1 MGREDFLQGKC
12 FSGKRWIR
20 LSVFEKKDVNPET
33 LAQMALKD
41 EKVLQEALDG
51 VLSKKDVVRQ
61 NSFQALNFLS
71 KKHPEKLYD
80 KWDFFAN
87 LIYRGNA
94 FHKYMAIYIIANL
107 TKTDAE
113 NKFEKLFEAYYVLL
127 GDKSAIPP
135 AHVAVNS
142 GKIALAKPALQ
153 AEITNRL
160 LDIDN
165 IVQRHK
171 DLVKASAI
179 EAFEAYFEKSKDQTR
194 IIEFVKA
201 QLNCESPKTRK
212 KAKAFLKKW
221 NKE

>member
-1 MGREDFLQGKC
+1 M
-12 FSGKRWIR
+12 
-20 LSVFEKKDVNPET
+20 SVFEKKGANPET

-51 VLSKKDVVRQ
+51 ILSKKDVVRQ

-71 KKHPEKLYD
+71 EKHPEKLYD

-87 LIYRGNA
+87 LIHKGNA
-94 FHKYMAIYIIANL
+94 FHKYIAIYIIANL
-107 TKTDAE
+107 TKADPE
-113 NKFEKLFEAYYVLL
+113 NKFEKIFEAYYGLL
-127 GDKSAIPP
+127 GNKSVIPA

-142 GKIALAKPALQ
+142 GKIALAKPGLQ
-153 AEITNRL
+153 AEITSRL

-165 IVQRHK
+165 MVQRHK

-179 EAFEAYFEKSKDQTR
+179 EAFDAYFEKSKDQAR

-212 KAKAFLKKW
+212 KAKALLEKW

>member
-1 MGREDFLQGKC
+1 
-12 FSGKRWIR
+12 
-20 LSVFEKKDVNPET
+20 LSVFEKKGLNPET
-33 LAQMALKD
+33 LAKMALKD

-51 VLSKKDVVRQ
+51 VLSKNDVIRQ

-71 KKHPEKLYD
+71 EKHPEKLYD
-80 KWDFFAN
+80 KWDFLAN
-87 LIYRGNA
+87 LIHKGNA
-94 FHKYMAIYIIANL
+94 FHKYIAIYIIANL
-107 TKTDAE
+107 TKTDTE
-113 NKFEKLFEAYYVLL
+113 NKFEKIFDAYYGLL
-127 GDKSAIPP
+127 GGESVIPP

-142 GKIALAKPALQ
+142 GKIALAKPKLQ
-153 AEITNRL
+153 AEITSRL

-165 IVQRHK
+165 TVQRHK

-179 EAFEAYFEKSKDQTR
+179 EAFDAYLEKSKDQAR

-212 KAKAFLKKW
+212 KAKTFLEKW

>member
-1 MGREDFLQGKC
+1 M
-12 FSGKRWIR
+12 
-20 LSVFEKKDVNPET
+20 T
-33 LAQMALKD
+33 LKD
-41 EKVLQEALDG
+41 EKVLQELLDG

-71 KKHPEKLYD
+71 ENHPERLYG

-87 LIYRGNA
+87 LIHKGNS
-94 FHKYMAIYIIANL
+94 FHKYIAIYIIANL
-107 TKTDAE
+107 TKADAE
-113 NKFEKLFEAYYVLL
+113 NKFEKLFDAYYGLL
-127 GDKSAIPP
+127 GDKSVIPA

-142 GKIALAKPALQ
+142 GKIALAKPGLQ

-165 IVQRHK
+165 TVQRHK

-179 EAFEAYFEKSKDQTR
+179 EAFEAYFEQSEDKAR

-212 KAKAFLKKW
+212 KAKEFLKKRTQHTR
-221 NKE
+221 KY

>member
-1 MGREDFLQGKC
+1 
-12 FSGKRWIR
+12 
-20 LSVFEKKDVNPET
+20 LSVFEKKSTNPET

-41 EKVLQEALDG
+41 ETVLQEALDG
-51 VLSKKDVVRQ
+51 VLSKKDVVKQ

-71 KKHPEKLYD
+71 EKHPEKLYD

-87 LIYRGNA
+87 LIHKGNA
-94 FHKYMAIYIIANL
+94 FHKYIAIYIIANL
-107 TKTDAE
+107 TKADAE
-113 NKFEKLFEAYYVLL
+113 NKFEKIFDAYYRLL
-127 GDKSAIPP
+127 SDKSVIPA

-142 GKIALAKPALQ
+142 GKIALAKPKLQ

-165 IVQRHK
+165 TVKRHK

-179 EAFEAYFEKSKDQTR
+179 EAFDAYFEKSKDQLK

-201 QLNCESPKTRK
+201 QLICESPKTRQ
-212 KAKAFLKKW
+212 KAKEFLRKW
-221 NKE
+221 SKE